1 MSDQYEYL
9 RRQHIL
15 ATHMEHDNG
24 YTKEMI
30 KEILGSSWPEKGDR
44 ESGNEE
50 RKRKGREMREGKRP
64 YPTYPSKE
72 SRIADT
78 SGRFDENGQYVY
90 PPGSGFR
97 YTDYLRNN
105 PDSTEAGTYGSKVS

>member
-1 MSDQYEYL
+1 MQP
-9 RRQHIL
+9 
-15 ATHMEHDNG
+15 NG

-30 KEILGSSWPEKGDR
+30 REILGTSCPEWD
-44 ESGNEE
+44 ENYETGNQM

-78 SGRFDENGQYVY
+78 SGKFDENGWYIY
-90 PPGSGFR
+90 PEGSGFN
-97 YTDYLRNN
+97 YCQWIKDH
-105 PDSTEAGTYGSKVS
+105 PDSTEAVSSTKVS